1 MSISSALNA
10 GVQGLNVNATRLA
23 TISDNIAN
31 SATIGY
37 KRTET
42 DFTSAV
48 LAESRGRYTAGGVRV
63 TTRRE
68 VQSNGLLQ
76 STSNSTDI
84 SINGRGF
91 LPIVETVTPANNLTG
106 GKFQLAT
113 TGSFRPDAAGFLKNT
128 NGQYLLGWPIDAQ
141 GVTQVGARDSST
153 GLETIRVSGREF
165 SARATSEIGLSINL
179 PAAATKAGGTGDPF
193 TLPVEYFDNVGDSA
207 SITFQFTPSVPATGA
222 SNSWDLTIT
231 DSASPAPGTVGQFTL
246 VFDDSRTTG
255 GTLLSVTPT
264 TGTYDATTGKIS
276 LSVDG
281 GPMEIDIGIPGDAR
295 GLTQLSGEFAP
306 VSISKNGAPFGNLSD
321 VLITESG
328 QVEAVFNNG
337 ERIAL
342 YQIPVVDI
350 PNADGLTATDGQA
363 FKVSPLSGDI
373 YLWDAGTGPV
383 GGTVG
388 FALEQSTTDIAK
400 ELTNLIET
408 QRAYSSNAK
417 IIQTVD
423 EMLQETTNIKR

>member
-1 MSISSALNA
+1 MGISSALNA

-37 KRTET
+37 KRTDT
-42 DFTSAV
+42 DFTATV
-48 LAESRGRYTAGGVRV
+48 LSETGGGFTAGGVRV

-68 VQSNGLLQ
+68 VQSAGLLQ
-76 STSNSTDI
+76 STTNATDI
-84 SINGRGF
+84 SLNGRGF
-91 LPIVETVTPANNLTG
+91 LPIVETTTPENNVAG
-106 GKFQLAT
+106 GQFLVST
-113 TGSFRPDAAGFLKNT
+113 TGSFRPDADGYLKNT
-128 NGQYLLGWPIDAQ
+128 TGQYLLGWPIDSQ

-153 GLETIRVSGREF
+153 GLETVRVSNLQF
-165 SARATSEIGLSINL
+165 SAQATSQIDLAVNL
-179 PAAATKAGGTGDPF
+179 PASATKTGASGDPF
-193 TLPVEYFDNVGDSA
+193 SIPVEYFDNVGDSE
-207 SITFQFTPSVPATGA
+207 SLTFSFTPSVPVAGS
-222 SNSWDLTIT
+222 SNAWNMTIT
-231 DSASPAPGTVGQFTL
+231 DSATASPGIVGEFDL
-246 VFDDSRTTG
+246 VFDDTRATG

-264 TGTYDATTGKIS
+264 TGTYNAVTGDIS
-276 LSVDG
+276 VSVAG
-281 GPMEIDIGIPGDAR
+281 GPMGVNIGTPGDAG

-321 VLITESG
+321 VAITENG
-328 QVEAVFNNG
+328 EVVAVFNNG

-342 YQIPVVDI
+342 YQVPVINV
-350 PNADGLTATDGQA
+350 PNPDGLSAVSGQA
-363 FKVSPLSGDI
+363 FKISPQSGDF

-383 GGTVG
+383 GKTIG
-388 FALEQSTTDIAK
+388 FTLEQSTTDIAQ